1 MIVVSF
7 LMIWKRKEIKKTR
20 KRRKTKRRKTKRKRA
35 INRKRARRLVTILH
49 LSLIMIHILIRIMI
63 EVKDKGDH
71 LLQQGVMTS
80 SMTEVEMAK
89 GVVAAGLW
97 KGKAMGIE
105 TCLLMEGNMVREEI
119 GAGRV
124 KGEIVITT
132 AEIIVPGLVTAGE
145 ETAEVEMVATSLE
158 KAVVAKRGVAKIVAD
173 PVTEEVEITLEIIVE
188 DNDLLNYCFVCF
200 EEHNTTTAMFY
211 EIPFFTLL

>member
-1 MIVVSF
+1 MIVVS
-7 LMIWKRKEIKKTR
+7 LLKRKDLKKTR

-35 INRKRARRLVTILH
+35 INRKRTRSLVTILH
-49 LSLIMIHILIRIMI
+49 LSLTMIHILIRIMI
-63 EVKDKGDH
+63 ETKDKGDH

-89 GVVAAGLW
+89 GVVAAGPW

-119 GAGRV
+119 GAGV
-124 KGEIVITT
+124 GEIVITT

-145 ETAEVEMVATSLE
+145 ETAEIEMVATSLE
-158 KAVVAKRGVAKIVAD
+158 KVVVAKTGVAKIVAD